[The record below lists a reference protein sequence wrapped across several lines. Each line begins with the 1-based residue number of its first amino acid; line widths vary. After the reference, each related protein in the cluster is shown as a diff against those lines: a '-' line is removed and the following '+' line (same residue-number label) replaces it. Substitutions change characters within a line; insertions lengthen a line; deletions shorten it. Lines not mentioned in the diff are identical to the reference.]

1 MSLCRVSSFLVAAFA
16 PLVLAAAG
24 PNALILGPTSEGAAQ
39 YHLSFDGHLWNG
51 AHKVY
56 EHQISLRPA
65 GGAAELQATVDEQ
78 ESGKRFDLT
87 VKRDPDGV
95 LVSPDPHAQF
105 SAYNA
110 VARVAAAAPAKLAAG
125 TAWDAQV
132 PVDIGDALSVS
143 VPVHAWVVNIDGGR
157 TTIQGTG
164 SLETTVTYSGF
175 TVPIDL
181 SIRLASAFADG
192 TFVRADSA
200 AKEVIHAGPQ
210 TQTLDWTW
218 SLTRT

>member
-1 MSLCRVSSFLVAAFA
+1 MPLRRLSSFFVIAFA
-16 PLVLAAAG
+16 PFVLAAAS
-24 PNALILGPTSEGAAQ
+24 PPALSLGPSSDGGAH

-56 EHQISLRPA
+56 EHQISLRPRND
-65 GGAAELQATVDEQ
+65 AAELQATVDEQ
-78 ESGKRFDLT
+78 ETGKRLDLT
-87 VKRDPDGV
+87 VKRDADGV
-95 LVSPDPHAQF
+95 LVSADPQAQF

-110 VARVAAAAPAKLAAG
+110 IARLATAAPAKLAAG

-143 VPVHAWVVNIDGGR
+143 VPVHAWVASIDGGR

-164 SLETTVTYSGF
+164 SLDTTVTYSGF
-175 TVPIDL
+175 TVPINL
-181 SIRLASAFADG
+181 AIRLASAFDDG
-192 TFVRADSA
+192 TFARADSA

>member
-1 MSLCRVSSFLVAAFA
+1 MPVCRVSSLLVAAFA
-16 PLVLAAAG
+16 PLVLVAAG
-24 PNALILGPTSEGAAQ
+24 PTALGLGPSSDGSAH

-51 AHKVY
+51 AHKIY
-56 EHQISLRPA
+56 EHQISLRP
-65 GGAAELQATVDEQ
+65 GSDAAELQATVDEQ
-78 ESGKRFDLT
+78 DTGKRLDLT
-87 VKRDPDGV
+87 VKRDLDGV

-105 SAYNA
+105 GAYNA
-110 VARVAAAAPAKLAAG
+110 VARLAAAAPAKLAAG
-125 TAWDAQV
+125 TAWEAQV

-143 VPVHAWVVNIDGGR
+143 VPVHDWVANIDGGR

-164 SLETTVTYSGF
+164 SLDTTVTYSGF
-175 TVPIDL
+175 TVPINL
-181 SIRLASAFADG
+181 SIRVATAFDDG
-192 TFVRADSA
+192 TFARADSA

>member
-1 MSLCRVSSFLVAAFA
+1 M
-16 PLVLAAAG
+16 
-24 PNALILGPTSEGAAQ
+24 
-39 YHLSFDGHLWNG
+39 
-51 AHKVY
+51 
-56 EHQISLRPA
+56 
-65 GGAAELQATVDEQ
+65 
-78 ESGKRFDLT
+78 
-87 VKRDPDGV
+87 
-95 LVSPDPHAQF
+95 
-105 SAYNA
+105 
-110 VARVAAAAPAKLAAG
+110 
-125 TAWDAQV
+125 DAQV

-210 TQTLDWTW
+210 MQTLDWTW